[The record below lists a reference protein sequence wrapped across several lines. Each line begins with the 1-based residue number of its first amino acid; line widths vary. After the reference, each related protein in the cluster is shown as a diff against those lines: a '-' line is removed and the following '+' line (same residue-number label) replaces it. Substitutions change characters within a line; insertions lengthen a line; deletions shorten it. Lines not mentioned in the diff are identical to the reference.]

1 MKHCWGLNAVS
12 RLGPLYSLITC
23 GTLIMHQ
30 SYKCR
35 GAGYCHTARAILS
48 IIDEVCVSK
57 YIINLPVRTTYL
69 PLEVSYIATSSS
81 FCFVRSIYSIHCMP
95 AKMKKHPWLVGKKA
109 HTVSVILN
117 LCTYI
122 WSIKCNWKKTELHS
136 ITDSYEMNL
145 LSLISLWLYIN
156 YLIITKCTV
165 IPKPKLFR
173 KLNAPCLTWRDTNG
187 TNRHC
192 QAPSELRPRGRRRR
206 LSAWG
211 LPRARSCPSRQFV
224 LTERVWEWPLRP
236 SLHLHDC
243 MHAPGA
249 ES

>member
-1 MKHCWGLNAVS
+1 MKPLSLFTTEGTFTAMKHCWGLNAVS

-109 HTVSVILN
+109 HTVSVISN
-117 LCTYI
+117 LCTYA
-122 WSIKCNWKKTELHS
+122 WSI
-136 ITDSYEMNL
+136 Y
-145 LSLISLWLYIN
+145 YIN
-156 YLIITKCTV
+156 TL
-165 IPKPKLFR
+165 
-173 KLNAPCLTWRDTNG
+173 
-187 TNRHC
+187 
-192 QAPSELRPRGRRRR
+192 
-206 LSAWG
+206 
-211 LPRARSCPSRQFV
+211 V
-224 LTERVWEWPLRP
+224 LKEATTFAERT
-236 SLHLHDC
+236 
-243 MHAPGA
+243 
-249 ES
+249 